1 MVGSMTFEGLG
12 QPALDY
18 LPCRYGDSKLLFRGP
33 RRDLNKPYF
42 AFLGGTETY
51 GKFITDPF
59 VARLEQKLGK
69 TCVNF
74 GCLNAGVDV
83 FLNDPF
89 LPNAATKARATVLQ
103 VPGAQNISNRLYTV
117 HPRRND
123 RFVSATGLLHSIYPD
138 VDFAAFHFNKHLL
151 GHLRTLS
158 EERYWLVEQELR
170 NAWIARMKTLM
181 ERIAGRVILTW
192 ISTRDPDDVSNVE
205 ADPMHVTGEMLELVE
220 PCATRLVKIVVSKEA
235 MQDPLAGMVYNQMEE
250 PAAREMM
257 GPAAHEEIAAALH
270 PVLSELL

>member
-1 MVGSMTFEGLG
+1 MTFEPTGDV
-12 QPALDY
+12 ALDY

-33 RRDLNKPYF
+33 RRDMSEPYV

-51 GKFITDPF
+51 GKFIAKPF
-59 VARLEQKLGK
+59 VQQIEQRLGR

-74 GCLNAGVDV
+74 GCMNAGVDV

-89 LPNAATKARATVLQ
+89 VPQAAGKARVTVLQ

-151 GHLRTLS
+151 GHLREMS
-158 EERYWLVEQELR
+158 EERYWMVEQELR
-170 NAWIARMKTLM
+170 NAWIARMKSLM
-181 ERIAGRVILTW
+181 ERISGRIVLTW
-192 ISTRDPDDVSNVE
+192 ISMRMPDEVTD
-205 ADPMHVTGEMLELVE
+205 ATIDPMHVTGEMLELVE
-220 PCATRLVKIVVSKEA
+220 PYATRMIEVKLSPDAISN
-235 MQDPLAGMVYNQMEE
+235 PLEGMVYSQMEA
-250 PAAREMM
+250 PAAREML
-257 GPAAHEEIAAALH
+257 GPKAHSEIAETLA
-270 PVLSELL
+270 PVLAEML